1 MRETKK
7 WKFFKFLKLNKLL
20 LLGLFCAFSV
30 SAFAQ
35 SKTITGKV
43 TDSAGE
49 PIPGVS
55 ISIKGTTTGTVSNI
69 DGVYE
74 LKGEGLE
81 NSTLVYS
88 FIGMETQEIAVA
100 GRDKIDV
107 PLKSEFL
114 EINEVVVVGY
124 GTQQKKDITG
134 AVALVGSDDLV
145 SRPNSQI
152 GSLIMGKAAGVQVLS
167 SSGKPSQGLSMRIRG
182 TNSINAGSEPLYVVD
197 GVPTTDTRSINP
209 ADIES
214 ISILKDASSA
224 AIYGAKGA
232 NGVVLITSK
241 KGREGKP
248 VVSVDMYTGFST
260 LTNRLKVLNGEQY
273 RDLMTEMGYNTN
285 WSNYTAQTDWQNEVY
300 RTAASKSIQASFSG
314 KSDKTTYYMSAG
326 STLQEGVVL
335 SSEMQRSNF
344 MLNLDQELRD
354 WLTVGGRVSYA
365 KYTDTDVVDNTSINS
380 GGVILGA
387 LGTPSIIGTYNTDGT
402 FTSNPLQ
409 NWENPIAAIEGAD
422 REYKQ
427 NRLLGNIYA
436 KFNITK
442 ELSFKSNLSVEDGN
456 TVYDYFLDPY
466 LTSYGR
472 ALQGRGTNN
481 TSRSSYYSFENIL
494 SFNKKTEDHS
504 FDALVGS
511 IAQKDFDESANITVE
526 GYSSSSVTTTGAGS
540 KITAANNYKGVK
552 TNMSY
557 ISRVNYAF
565 RDKYLFTANFRA
577 DGSSNFSQD
586 NRWGYFPALSAG
598 WRMSQESFLND
609 VEYLSDLKLRAGWA
623 IVGNDEI
630 GTYAYL
636 GTKGLGNNYVIGG
649 QIVPGSFPASIQN
662 NDLKWE
668 ESEQLNFG
676 IDAAFINNR
685 VRLSVDAYL
694 KKTSDILL
702 EQPMPPITGYSSAKV
717 NVGDMENR
725 GVEFTVS
732 TVNVDKAINWTSDFN
747 ISFNKNEVTNL
758 MGNQMLV
765 GDIAGRGASTIV
777 KEGYSLGTFYGYK
790 WGGVDPA
797 TGDVYYIAKDGSSTF
812 NPTSDDRTVIGDAN
826 PDFMYGFTN
835 TVTYKGLS
843 LMLFL
848 EGVQGTDVFNATK
861 IETTSMT
868 DPKNQTTEVLD
879 RWQNPGDVTDVPRA
893 LSGDTKNSRVSD
905 HYIEDGSYLRVKTL
919 TLGYDFPK
927 TLIAKAK
934 ISNLRLY
941 ITGENLYTF
950 TNYSGYDPQVNSY
963 GGDNLV
969 QGIDYGTFPQ
979 SRTFI
984 FGAKIDF

>member
-43 TDSAGE
+43 TDSTGE

-167 SSGKPSQGLSMRIRG
+167 SSGKPSQGLSMRVRG
-182 TNSINAGSEPLYVVD
+182 TTSITAGSEPLYVVD
-197 GVPTTDTRSINP
+197 GVPTGDTRSINP

-214 ISILKDASSA
+214 ITVLKDASSA

-248 VVSVDMYTGFST
+248 VVSVDMYTGFTT
-260 LTNRLKVLNGEQY
+260 LPKTLKVLNGEQY
-273 RDLMTEMGYNTN
+273 RDLMTELGRNTD
-285 WSNYTAQTDWQNEVY
+285 WENYTAQTDWQNEVY

-314 KSDKTTYYMSAG
+314 KSDKTTYYMSVG
-326 STLQEGVVL
+326 STFQEGIVL

-354 WLTVGGRVSYA
+354 WLTVGARISYA
-365 KYTDTDVVDNTSINS
+365 KYTDTDVVDNTSING

-387 LGTPSIIGTYNTDGT
+387 LGTPSIIGIYNTDGT
-402 FTSNPLQ
+402 FTSNPIQ
-409 NWENPIAAIEGAD
+409 NWENPIAAINGAD

-436 KFNITK
+436 NFNITK
-442 ELSFKSNLSVEDGN
+442 DVSFKSNLSIEDGN
-456 TVYDYFLDPY
+456 SVYDYFLDPY

-472 ALQGRGTNN
+472 ALKGRGTNN
-481 TSRSSYYSFENIL
+481 TNRTTYYSFENIL
-494 SFNKKTEDHS
+494 SYKLKTEDNS
-504 FDALVGS
+504 LEALVGS
-511 IAQKDFDESANITVE
+511 VAQKSLDESANITTEV
-526 GYSSSSVTTTGAGS
+526 YSSSSVPTTGAGS
-540 KITAANNYKGVK
+540 TPKTATNYRGIK
-552 TNMSY
+552 TNQSFL
-557 ISRVNYAF
+557 SRINYAY
-565 RDKYLFTANFRA
+565 RDKYLLTANFRA
-577 DGSSNFSQD
+577 DGSSNFAPSNQ
-586 NRWGYFPALSAG
+586 WGYFPSLSLG
-598 WRMSQESFLND
+598 WRVSQESFLND
-609 VEYLSDLKLRAGWA
+609 NEFLSDLKLRAGWGS
-623 IVGNDEI
+623 VGNDNV
-630 GTYAYL
+630 GNYAYL

-649 QIVPGSFPASIQN
+649 SIVSGSYPATLQN
-662 NDLKWE
+662 EDLKWE
-668 ESEQLNFG
+668 QTEQINIG

-685 VRLSVDAYL
+685 IRLSLDSYI
-694 KKTSDILL
+694 KKTSDLL
-702 EQPMPPITGYSSAKV
+702 YRLPMPPTTGYSSAIV
-717 NVGDMENR
+717 NIGDMENR
-725 GVEFTVS
+725 GFEVTLS
-732 TVNVDKAINWTSDFN
+732 TTNIDKAINWTSDFN
-747 ISFNKNEVTNL
+747 ISFNKNKVTNL
-758 MGNQMLV
+758 VGNRELLNDV
-765 GDIAGRGASTIV
+765 AGRGTSV
-777 KEGYSLGTFYGYK
+777 LLQEGYALGTFYGYK

-797 TGDVYYIAKDGSSTF
+797 TGNVYYIAKDGSSTF
-812 NPTSDDRTVIGDAN
+812 TPQSDDQTVIGDPNA
-826 PDFMYGFTN
+826 DFTYGITN
-835 TVTYKGLS
+835 TVTYKGIS
-843 LMLFL
+843 MMLFL
-848 EGVQGTDVFNATK
+848 EGSQGGDVLNATR
-861 IETTSMT
+861 IETTSMN
-868 DPKNQTTEVLD
+868 DPKNQTIEVLN
-879 RWQNPGDVTDVPRA
+879 RWRKPGDITDVPKA
-893 LSGDTKNSRVSD
+893 ETSNIANSRVSD
-905 HYIEDGSYLRVKTL
+905 HYIEDGSYLRIKTL

-927 TLIAKAK
+927 LLISKVK
-934 ISNLRLY
+934 LSNLRLY
-941 ITGENLYTF
+941 VTAENLYTF
-950 TNYSGYDPQVNSY
+950 DNYSGYDPQVNSN
-963 GGDNLV
+963 GGSNV
-969 QGIDYGTFPQ
+969 IQNVDYGTFPQ